1 MSTRS
6 FEPVKLG
13 AAVALLLLAGA
24 PAAAQVAVG
33 DAGPFV
39 IRGGT
44 VVVGNG
50 QRMENAS
57 VVIQDGRILA
67 VGASVQAPAGA
78 TEVDARGKFVYPG
91 LMDSSTPIGLA
102 EIGSVATMNL
112 TSELGDF
119 NPHNRALVAINVE
132 SEMIGVTRSNGVTH
146 VITQPGGGLISG
158 QAALVNLSGWTWE
171 DMAVKGTAAYA
182 LNYPRGAS
190 FRFGGGEEPAQQ
202 SAAQQRT
209 QEQID
214 ALEDRLRTAKQYDA
228 ARAAGSSDFDLQ
240 YEAMRPLVRGEVPAL
255 VSADTEDQIRGAI
268 ALQDTFGIRVIISG
282 GDEAWK
288 VREEL
293 ARKNVAVVLGS
304 LQSTP
309 GNDDPYDA
317 IYAQPGVLHQAGVKF
332 AFSTGDASSARHV
345 PYHAA
350 LAVAYGLPADAA
362 LKALTIWPAE
372 IFGVADQLGTIEVGK
387 IANVFVADGD
397 PLDVRT
403 HVSAVFIDGRQVPL
417 DDRHSQLYQKYNT
430 RPKR

>member
-1 MSTRS
+1 MSARS
-6 FEPVKLG
+6 LQPVRLG
-13 AAVALLLLAGA
+13 AAVALLLCAR
-24 PAAAQVAVG
+24 PTTAQVAVG
-33 DAGPFV
+33 EAGPFV

-57 VVIQDGRILA
+57 VVIQDGRIVA

-78 TEVDARGKFVYPG
+78 TEIDARGKFLYPG

-146 VITQPGGGLISG
+146 VITQPSGGVISG

-171 DMAVKGTAAYA
+171 DMAVKGTAAFV

-209 QEQID
+209 QEQVN
-214 ALEDRLRTAKQYDA
+214 ALRERLRTAKQYDA
-228 ARAAGSSDFDLQ
+228 ARSSGSADFDLQ
-240 YEAMRPLVRGEVPAL
+240 YEAMRPLVRGEMPAL

-293 ARKNVAVVLGS
+293 ARKNVPVVLGS

-309 GNDDPYDA
+309 GSDDPYDA
-317 IYAQPGVLHQAGVKF
+317 IYAQPGVLHQAGVKI
-332 AFSTGDASSARHV
+332 AFSTGAASSSRHV

-362 LKALTIWPAE
+362 LKALTVWPAE

-387 IANVFVADGD
+387 IANLFLADGD

-403 HVSAVFIDGRQVPL
+403 HVTDVLIDGRRVPL